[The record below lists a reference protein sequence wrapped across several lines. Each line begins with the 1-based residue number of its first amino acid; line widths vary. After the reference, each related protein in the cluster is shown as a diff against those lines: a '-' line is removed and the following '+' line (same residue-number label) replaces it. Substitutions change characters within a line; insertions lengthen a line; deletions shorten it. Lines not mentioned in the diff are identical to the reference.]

1 MEEPLFSAYG
11 DFVDWSVQTA
21 WEQNDAEVDSA
32 FGDWSSACNDN
43 KSDAVENSSSLSSP
57 MDMDISKLSTKVRV
71 HQSFWSFQV
80 YFT

>member
-32 FGDWSSACNDN
+32 FGDWSSACNGN

-71 HQSFWSFQV
+71 HQSFWSCQV